1 MARIKHRMIHF
12 GEDQVPA
19 DPDDYVMHR
28 ASLDRLLAGSYGW
41 D

>member
-1 MARIKHRMIHF
+1 MAHF
-12 GEDQVPA
+12 GEDKLPD

-28 ASLDRLLAGSYGW
+28 ASLEKLLVGAYGW